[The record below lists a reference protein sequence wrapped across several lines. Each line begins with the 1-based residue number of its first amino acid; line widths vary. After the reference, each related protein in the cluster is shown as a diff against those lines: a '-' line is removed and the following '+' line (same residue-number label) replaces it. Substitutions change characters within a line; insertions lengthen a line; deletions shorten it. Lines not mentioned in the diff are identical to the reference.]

1 MKTQITQARDGIII
15 VDITI
20 GLPAGQGTGSPIPVQ
35 IPVKVDK
42 MDFELQNSDYR
53 IVDIGNSTLTPT
65 VKTDVTGFEFDE
77 TNKSLKVFG
86 ANGQSVH
93 STSTNN
99 KTVQVRVNFRTAS
112 ITVYE

>member
-1 MKTQITQARDGIII
+1 MKLNITQARDGIII
-15 VDITI
+15 IDI
-20 GLPAGQGTGSPIPVQ
+20 LYE

-42 MDFELQNSDYR
+42 MDFELQDSDYR
-53 IVDIGNSTLTPT
+53 IVDFGNSTLAPT

-77 TNKSLKVFG
+77 AGKNLKVFG

-99 KTVQVRVNFRTAS
+99 KLVQVRVNFRTAS